1 MCVGGAVQMDLRAKP
16 VSTLAPYKILEALQ
30 KEEDQLAA
38 EIKTSLKEVSLAKA
52 LFLWTWFLIA
62 FAVFK
67 SHMIDHV
74 MQQNM

>member
-1 MCVGGAVQMDLRAKP
+1 MDLRAKP

-52 LFLWTWFLIA
+52 LFLWT
-62 FAVFK
+62 
-67 SHMIDHV
+67 
-74 MQQNM
+74 